1 MKKIIF
7 ANILSLFIL
16 FWMKEPTTTMEGYF
30 FYAAFFTVA
39 GSILL
44 SPLIYVMCEKNSQY
58 Q

>member
-16 FWMKEPTTTMEGYF
+16 FWIKEPATIMEGYF

-44 SPLIYVMCEKNSQY
+44 SPLIYVMCEKNSRS
-58 Q
+58 